1 MSDSGDWGEGWER
14 REDEGE
20 VDDCEGFNVRDRFL
34 SDMMKMYREGSF
46 NDVCIKLHDGEIKAN
61 KSVLAARSEYFAA
74 TFRWKNNNNH
84 DVEEIVVNDCSKMI
98 MTCII
103 IDYIFSGFL
112 KAKDLNLLE
121 FLELKDQVQKIFPGE
136 KLEEEMKR
144 YLYNVNRR
152 DFQSS
157 VTTCCRDFSFPT
169 NEEIVKALS
178 LVESGNLQSHVLAE
192 FGKFTEKGSDDREN
206 CSISKPCLP

>member
-14 REDEGE
+14 RKHEGE
-20 VDDCEGFNVRDRFL
+20 ADDGEGFNVRDRFL

-136 KLEEEMKR
+136 KLEEKIEH
-144 YLYNVNRR
+144 YLHNA
-152 DFQSS
+152 
-157 VTTCCRDFSFPT
+157 DFSVPT
-169 NEEIVKALS
+169 NEEIVKAIS

-206 CSISKPCLP
+206 CSISKPCLPWCT

>member
-14 REDEGE
+14 REHEGE
-20 VDDCEGFNVRDRFL
+20 GDNGEGFNVRDRFL

-61 KSVLAARSEYFAA
+61 KSVLAARCEYFAA

-84 DVEEIVVNDCSKMI
+84 DVDEIVVNDCSKKI
-98 MTCII
+98 MTRII
-103 IDYIFSGFL
+103 EYIFSGFL

-136 KLEEEMKR
+136 KIEEKMEC
-144 YLYNVNRR
+144 YLHKG
-152 DFQSS
+152 
-157 VTTCCRDFSFPT
+157 DFSW
-169 NEEIVKALS
+169 
-178 LVESGNLQSHVLAE
+178 GSH
-192 FGKFTEKGSDDREN
+192 
-206 CSISKPCLP
+206 